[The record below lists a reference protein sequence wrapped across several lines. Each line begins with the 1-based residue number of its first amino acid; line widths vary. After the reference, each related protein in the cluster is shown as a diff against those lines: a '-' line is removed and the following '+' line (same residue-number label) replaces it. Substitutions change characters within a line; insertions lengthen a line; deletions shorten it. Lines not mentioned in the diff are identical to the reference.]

1 MFRTLSARLTFLYTL
16 LFAVLSLVVFEIID
30 NNLETSLL
38 QRIDAEFSGDGREC
52 LEIYQENGLEGLAR
66 EIFLE
71 TEGEGD
77 KHVFIRVY
85 SPEFKVVASSD
96 LSRWQGLP
104 EHTRQLEAGRSERF
118 ETICLPGNTDRV
130 RIFFQELGDG
140 HLIQFGRILSDDEQ
154 LLKDFREVFYLSF
167 AVMLLTGILIGFYM
181 AKNALSGI
189 QRVRRGADQMSRGDL
204 SQRIPLNGDSREIKN
219 LTHSFNRMQDRTQS
233 LISEL
238 RDVTNNVAHD
248 LRSPVTR
255 MRGLAETTL
264 TGGQSLEEYRDMA
277 GAVVEECDRLVGM
290 INIMLEIAETDAG
303 LRPLAH
309 APVDMKE
316 IVQDVAELYS
326 PVAQDKGIA
335 LTTQV
340 PEVPLIVC
348 GDRSCLQRALANL
361 LDNAIKFTRQKGQV
375 EVSAQIE
382 KQHLVVTVT
391 DNGPG
396 IPAVDLPRIY
406 ERFFRGDQSRS
417 TPGSGLGLSLVQSI
431 IHAHGGEISIINVA
445 NQGTR
450 AKLSIPIH

>member
-1 MFRTLSARLTFLYTL
+1 
-16 LFAVLSLVVFEIID
+16 
-30 NNLETSLL
+30 
-38 QRIDAEFSGDGREC
+38 
-52 LEIYQENGLEGLAR
+52 
-66 EIFLE
+66 
-71 TEGEGD
+71 
-77 KHVFIRVY
+77 
-85 SPEFKVVASSD
+85 
-96 LSRWQGLP
+96 
-104 EHTRQLEAGRSERF
+104 
-118 ETICLPGNTDRV
+118 
-130 RIFFQELGDG
+130 
-140 HLIQFGRILSDDEQ
+140 
-154 LLKDFREVFYLSF
+154 
-167 AVMLLTGILIGFYM
+167 
-181 AKNALSGI
+181 
-189 QRVRRGADQMSRGDL
+189 
-204 SQRIPLNGDSREIKN
+204 
-219 LTHSFNRMQDRTQS
+219 
-233 LISEL
+233 
-238 RDVTNNVAHD
+238 
-248 LRSPVTR
+248 
-255 MRGLAETTL
+255 
-264 TGGQSLEEYRDMA
+264 MA